1 MVLLIQIAGKGVFN
15 LGYKGTSVID
25 AKMYVNLNCRL
36 HGIFYGV
43 QMLCLLHLF

>member
-1 MVLLIQIAGKGVFN
+1 MVLLIQIPGRSVFS
-15 LGYKGTSVID
+15 LGYKGTSVIH
-25 AKMYVNLNCRL
+25 AEMYVNLNCRL